1 LSEIFRFLQ
10 EMFFR
15 NKLKPRKRDIFAVTT
30 GDYIGEF
37 FVYTEE
43 QNEVYMFLSL
53 PKMHIR
59 EVPKKVFESSIK
71 SKILT
76 LVEQLPF
83 DIYTVC
89 IEQYKKTKSQKR
101 VSSVDKAVVENK

>member
-1 LSEIFRFLQ
+1 
-10 EMFFR
+10 MFFR
-15 NKLKPRKRDIFAVTT
+15 NKSKPRKRDIFAVTT

-43 QNEVYMFLSL
+43 QNGIYMFLSL

-59 EVPKKVFESSIK
+59 EVPVGVFQSSIK
-71 SKILT
+71 SKILS
-76 LVEQLPF
+76 LVEQLPA

-89 IEQYKKTKSQKR
+89 IEQYKKIRSQKR
-101 VSSVDKAVVENK
+101 STSVDKAVVENK

>member
-1 LSEIFRFLQ
+1 
-10 EMFFR
+10 MFFR
-15 NKLKPRKRDIFAVTT
+15 NKSKPRKRDIFAVTT

-43 QNEVYMFLSL
+43 QNEIYMFLSL

-59 EVPKKVFESSIK
+59 EVPVKVFQSSIK
-71 SKILT
+71 SKILS
-76 LVEQLPF
+76 LVEQLPP

-89 IEQYKKTKSQKR
+89 IEQYKKIRSQKR
-101 VSSVDKAVVENK
+101 PTLVDKAVVENK